1 MKFSKQTKIVIIAIG
16 GLLILILVISAILE
30 LAVPSYKESKETC
43 YSYNSQGS
51 IDYKVYLK
59 PNIMY
64 DSEYLEKDRI
74 YVLKYIDR
82 IEMEF
87 KYAFSGSSSANV
99 STEYN
104 VTAYLQGLH
113 GPDSEV
119 LWSKDFPLVPQ
130 KNERG
135 EYQNIKITEHAS
147 VDPAMYQD
155 LKESIHAESEVN
167 APVVLNVVFKI
178 HSRVETENGKLDD
191 SLSPSLAIP
200 IGERVFR
207 IDGQAVLTG
216 ANKIEKIIKEP
227 IPVNKSKVVFLSV
240 FSLILIAGLILVY
253 RMEEAEEVDPYD
265 KAIAAI
271 FKEYGERMAGMEHA
285 ISYLLTD
292 VIHVN
297 CIEDMVKIAD
307 EVGQPVFYYKADKK
321 SERKIEFY
329 VFDNNRI
336 YYMVMF
342 GEVKQEDLAE
352 ERLD

>member
-1 MKFSKQTKIVIIAIG
+1 
-16 GLLILILVISAILE
+16 
-30 LAVPSYKESKETC
+30 
-43 YSYNSQGS
+43 
-51 IDYKVYLK
+51 
-59 PNIMY
+59 
-64 DSEYLEKDRI
+64 
-74 YVLKYIDR
+74 
-82 IEMEF
+82 
-87 KYAFSGSSSANV
+87 
-99 STEYN
+99 
-104 VTAYLQGLH
+104 
-113 GPDSEV
+113 
-119 LWSKDFPLVPQ
+119 
-130 KNERG
+130 
-135 EYQNIKITEHAS
+135 
-147 VDPAMYQD
+147 
-155 LKESIHAESEVN
+155 
-167 APVVLNVVFKI
+167 
-178 HSRVETENGKLDD
+178 
-191 SLSPSLAIP
+191 LSPSLAIP